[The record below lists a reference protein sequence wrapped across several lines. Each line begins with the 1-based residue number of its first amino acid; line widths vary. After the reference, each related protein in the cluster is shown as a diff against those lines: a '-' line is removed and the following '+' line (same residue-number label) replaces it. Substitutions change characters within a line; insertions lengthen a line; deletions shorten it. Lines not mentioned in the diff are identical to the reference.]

1 MTSTKDIEQYI
12 LKELSSIC
20 KDTKNSFSANTVL
33 VGEDRAIKS
42 VQLVELLLKIED
54 YVEKNFNGKF
64 NWENNSAMSETRSV
78 LRSVKSLAAH
88 VAELNSNK

>member
-1 MTSTKDIEQYI
+1 MPSTKDIEQYI

-78 LRSVKSLAAH
+78 LRAVKSLAAH